1 LGVPDVSPAPVRDLK
16 ARLLLSPVFGVG
28 IPALSGLVDS
38 ERHSTLGLAASY
50 VYFTACAFM
59 FWTGNRS
66 LYLRLPHRH
75 DWLERPWRRVTILL
89 VTIGLFTIPTSWLTL
104 VVWQRVTGDPGL
116 RPFAVL
122 TAVLAIVTTVVIITH
137 AYETVFLLRDW
148 ESARLK
154 AARLEQAR
162 LQAKLDAL
170 TREVDPHFLFNS
182 LHALAHLV
190 ERGDPKAV
198 SYIEALGN
206 AYRYVLSAGT
216 RRLVTLAEELDAL
229 ERHRLLTSL
238 RYGDAVRIVSDIA
251 PEAAASWT
259 LPPVSLGELLTNAFK
274 HNAISRE
281 RPLALHVTLDGDR
294 LVVENEVRPIGGERP
309 SAGLGLTNLAERH
322 RLATGLDITWT
333 RGGVF
338 RVEIPLSRQSEGVA
352 SL

>member
-1 LGVPDVSPAPVRDLK
+1 MPDVSPAPVRDLT
-16 ARLLLSPVFGVG
+16 ARLLLSPVFGVA
-28 IPALSGLVDS
+28 IPALSGLVDV
-38 ERHSTLGLAASY
+38 ERHSPAGLAASY
-50 VYFTACAFM
+50 AYFTGCAFVI
-59 FWTGNRS
+59 WTGNRN
-66 LYLRLPHRH
+66 LYLRLPHRD
-75 DWLERPWRRVTILL
+75 DWLERPWRRITILL

-104 VVWQRVTGDPGL
+104 AIWQRVTGDPGL

-122 TAVLAIVTTVVIITH
+122 TAVLAIVTSVVIITH

-162 LQAKLDAL
+162 LQSKLDAL

-216 RRLVTLAEELDAL
+216 RRLVTLADELDAL

-251 PEAAASWT
+251 PELAAAWT

-274 HNAISRE
+274 HNAVSRE
-281 RPLALHVTLDGDR
+281 RPLVLHLTLVGDR
-294 LVVENEVRPIGGERP
+294 LIVENEVRPIAGERP
-309 SAGLGLTNLAERH
+309 SAGLGLTNLTERH
-322 RLATGLDITWT
+322 RLATGRDISWT
-333 RGGVF
+333 RDEGLF
-338 RVEIPLSRQSEGVA
+338 RVEIPLSPVPA
-352 SL
+352 S